1 MGNEGT
7 KYSTR
12 SGNSLQPTAMQLTP
26 PRWSDLT
33 GRWDELRLAAGFLT
47 CLPVAAPAASPAGAL
62 AQASWAFPVV
72 GTAVGFIG
80 ALVYALAA
88 ALGLPPLASA
98 LLALAATA
106 AASGALHEDGLAD
119 SADGLLGGGTVVT
132 RLAIM
137 RDSRSGPYGVLALI
151 FSVGLRAAA
160 LAALGDPVRVAAA
173 LVAAHAAARG
183 GLPLVLRA
191 LDPARSD
198 GLGALAGRPEA
209 GTAWT
214 AAAIGAAIALVAL
227 RVGAGVVAL
236 LVAGAAMAL
245 VAGLARRRIGGY
257 TGDVLGA
264 VEQVGE
270 TVMLLAASTWAS

>member
-1 MGNEGT
+1 
-7 KYSTR
+7 
-12 SGNSLQPTAMQLTP
+12 MQFIA
-26 PRWSDLT
+26 PRWSDLA
-33 GRWDELRLAAGFLT
+33 GRWDELRVAGGFLT
-47 CLPVAAPAASPAGAL
+47 CLPVAPPAASPAGAL

-72 GTAVGFIG
+72 GTAIG
-80 ALVYALAA
+80 LLGAAAYGLAA
-88 ALGLPPLASA
+88 ALGLPGLASA
-98 LLALAATA
+98 LLTLAATA
-106 AASGALHEDGLAD
+106 AATGALHEDGLAD
-119 SADGLLGGGTVVT
+119 SADGLLGGSDRDQ

-160 LAALGDPVRVAAA
+160 LAALGDPGRVAAA

-191 LDPARSD
+191 LDPARRD

-214 AAAIGAAIALVAL
+214 AAAIGAAITLVTQG
-227 RVGAGVVAL
+227 VGAGLAAL
-236 LVAGAAMAL
+236 LFAGAAMAL
-245 VAGLARRRIGGY
+245 AAGLARRRIGGY

-264 VEQVGE
+264 VEQAGE

>member
-1 MGNEGT
+1 
-7 KYSTR
+7 
-12 SGNSLQPTAMQLTP
+12 MQLTP
-26 PRWSDLT
+26 PRWSDLA
-33 GRWDELRLAAGFLT
+33 GRWDELRFAAGFLT

-62 AQASWAFPVV
+62 AEASWAFPVI
-72 GTAVGFIG
+72 GTAIGLIG
-80 ALVYALAA
+80 AAAYALAA

-98 LLALAATA
+98 LLTLAATA
-106 AASGALHEDGLAD
+106 AATGALHEDGLAD
-119 SADGLLGGGTVVT
+119 SADGLLGGGNRVT

-151 FSVGLRAAA
+151 VGVGLRAAA

-191 LDPARSD
+191 LDPARDD
-198 GLGALAGRPEA
+198 GLGALAGRPEPA
-209 GTAWT
+209 TAWT

-227 RVGAGVVAL
+227 RLGAGLSAL
-236 LVAGAAMAL
+236 IVAGGAMAL
-245 VAGLARRRIGGY
+245 TAGLARRRIGGY

-264 VEQVGE
+264 VEQAGE
-270 TVMLLAASTWAS
+270 TVMLLAASTWVS

>member
-1 MGNEGT
+1 
-7 KYSTR
+7 
-12 SGNSLQPTAMQLTP
+12 MQLTP
-26 PRWSDLT
+26 PRWSDLA

-47 CLPVAAPAASPAGAL
+47 CLPVAAPAASPTGAL
-62 AQASWAFPVV
+62 AEASWAFPVI
-72 GTAVGFIG
+72 GTAIGLLG

-98 LLALAATA
+98 LLTLAATA
-106 AASGALHEDGLAD
+106 AATGALHEDGLAD
-119 SADGLLGGGTVVT
+119 SADGLLGGGNRVQ

-151 FSVGLRAAA
+151 FSVSLRAAA

-191 LDPARSD
+191 LDPARDD

-209 GTAWT
+209 GIAWIS
-214 AAAIGAAIALVAL
+214 AAIGAAVALVAL
-227 RVGAGVVAL
+227 RLGAGLAAL
-236 LVAGAAMAL
+236 IVAGAAMAL
-245 VAGLARRRIGGY
+245 TASLARRRIGGY

>member
-1 MGNEGT
+1 
-7 KYSTR
+7 
-12 SGNSLQPTAMQLTP
+12 MQLTP
-26 PRWSDLT
+26 PRWADLA
-33 GRWDELRLAAGFLT
+33 GRWDELRLATGFLT
-47 CLPVAAPAASPAGAL
+47 CLPVAGPAASPTGAL
-62 AQASWAFPVV
+62 AEASWAFPVV
-72 GTAVGFIG
+72 GTAIGLIG
-80 ALVYALAA
+80 AAVYALAA

-98 LLALAATA
+98 LLTLSATA
-106 AASGALHEDGLAD
+106 AATGALHEDGLAD
-119 SADGLLGGGTVVT
+119 SADGLLGGSNRVT

-160 LAALGDPVRVAAA
+160 LAAIGDPVRVAAA

-191 LDPARSD
+191 LDPARDD

-209 GTAWT
+209 SIAWT
-214 AAAIGAAIALVAL
+214 AAAIGAAVALVAL
-227 RVGAGVVAL
+227 RLGAGMAAL
-236 LVAGAAMAL
+236 IVGGAAMAL
-245 VAGLARRRIGGY
+245 AAGLARRRIGGY

-270 TVMLLAASTWAS
+270 TVMLLAASTWVS